1 MFEQL
6 GLIGCG
12 LMGGSFALAARRAGV
27 VKRVT
32 GFSKSPESCE
42 RARQLGVIDVAASSA
57 QEAAAGS
64 DLVLLAI
71 PVAASE
77 TTFAAIRAQ
86 VTPQTLVLDVGSTK
100 RDVVDAARRAL
111 RMNAGNFVP
120 SHPITGRE
128 VAGVE
133 NADPDLYEGKQVILT
148 PIKRTLPEKV
158 EQASALWQALGCR
171 VTQMTP
177 QAHDAAFAAVSHLPH
192 LIAFALINSLMHQSH
207 GKDYLGLAGPG
218 FRDFS
223 RIAAADPHMWR
234 DVLIANR
241 EEIAEQSR
249 RFKDALSRLEKAIAA
264 SDGDVLERLITQA
277 SHTRATLRLT
287 SGAR

>member
-86 VTPQTLVLDVGSTK
+86 VTPQTLVLGQFRAFAPDHGARGRRGRERRS
-100 RDVVDAARRAL
+100 RSLRRQAGDPHADQAHAAREGRAGQRALAGAGLPRHADDAAGARRGL
-111 RMNAGNFVP
+111 
-120 SHPITGRE
+120 
-128 VAGVE
+128 
-133 NADPDLYEGKQVILT
+133 
-148 PIKRTLPEKV
+148 
-158 EQASALWQALGCR
+158 CR
-171 VTQMTP
+171 RQP
-177 QAHDAAFAAVSHLPH
+177 P
-192 LIAFALINSLMHQSH
+192 MHQSH